1 VSTLYLVRHGQ
12 ASWNLPDYDQL
23 SDLGAE
29 QARMLGRF
37 LSERGVKVDAIYAGP
52 LRRQQQTARLV
63 AQTAEYPEPILERGL
78 EEHPTPGIIRSALP
92 ALAQEDPELA
102 RELGTDAFV
111 SPKPFQRVFG
121 YAMKRWADGVP
132 CDDGVETHA
141 SFCAR
146 VDGAI
151 ERIRG
156 EQGRGRT
163 VMAVTSAGPVARVL
177 QTALRLS
184 HEVTFQLNLVVANAS
199 ITELRWREQEMTV
212 MGFNAVAHL
221 EDRVT
226 FR

>member
-63 AQTAEYPEPILERGL
+63 AQTGAYGEPILEGGL
-78 EEHPTPGIIRSALP
+78 EEHHTQGIIRSALP
-92 ALAQEDPELA
+92 ELAKEDPELA
-102 RELGTDAFV
+102 HELGKDAFASV
-111 SPKPFQRVFG
+111 KPFQRVFG
-121 YAMKRWADGVP
+121 YAMKRWALGASMNE
-132 CDDGVETHA
+132 GVEPHA
-141 SFCAR
+141 AFCTR
-146 VDGAI
+146 VDGAL
-151 ERIRG
+151 ERIRD

-177 QTALRLS
+177 QTALGLS

-199 ITELRWREQEMTV
+199 ITELRWREDEITV